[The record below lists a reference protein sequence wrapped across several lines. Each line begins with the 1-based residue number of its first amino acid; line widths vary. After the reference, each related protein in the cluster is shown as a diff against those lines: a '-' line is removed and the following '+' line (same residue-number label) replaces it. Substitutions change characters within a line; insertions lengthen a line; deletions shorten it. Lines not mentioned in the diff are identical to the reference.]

1 MEVTSADDSISAF
14 MRKDLSAIMYATDK
28 SFKPVIAINTTSM
41 QDGAPGYI
49 SNIQLKNDLSGKRID
64 VIDQLGEKETMKL
77 STAVVLGARFPY
89 FSPAGRINNQY
100 FVDGGYFDN
109 SGGGIVHEMILDL
122 HGMIEDTL
130 RLNPDHPF
138 RQLRFHVIHI
148 SNQAEGKNRIKKIHP
163 LVNDLAAPIKTIMG
177 SYERQTD
184 FNNIR
189 LSKYLAELYKDET
202 TFHSI
207 NLYKKG
213 ESDIFPMNWSISAQS
228 LEKIN
233 QRLREHEDLDS
244 LTKLKMRH

>member
-1 MEVTSADDSISAF
+1 
-14 MRKDLSAIMYATDK
+14 
-28 SFKPVIAINTTSM
+28 
-41 QDGAPGYI
+41 
-49 SNIQLKNDLSGKRID
+49 
-64 VIDQLGEKETMKL
+64 MKL
-77 STAVVLGARFPY
+77 STAVVLGARSPY

-138 RQLRFHVIHI
+138 KQIRFHVIHI
-148 SNQAEGKNRIKKIHP
+148 SNHLEGKNRIKKIHP
-163 LVNDLAAPIKTIMG
+163 LVNDLAATIKTIME

-244 LTKLKMRH
+244 LTKLMMRH

>member
-1 MEVTSADDSISAF
+1 
-14 MRKDLSAIMYATDK
+14 
-28 SFKPVIAINTTSM
+28 
-41 QDGAPGYI
+41 
-49 SNIQLKNDLSGKRID
+49 
-64 VIDQLGEKETMKL
+64 
-77 STAVVLGARFPY
+77 
-89 FSPAGRINNQY
+89 
-100 FVDGGYFDN
+100 
-109 SGGGIVHEMILDL
+109 
-122 HGMIEDTL
+122 
-130 RLNPDHPF
+130 
-138 RQLRFHVIHI
+138 
-148 SNQAEGKNRIKKIHP
+148 
-163 LVNDLAAPIKTIMG
+163 MG

-244 LTKLKMRH
+244 LTKLMMRH